1 MDSIVHQLADLL
13 WGALPTAI
21 IVFAFY
27 LFLRWSFWRP
37 LERVLAQRQAATE
50 GARRQAE
57 ELMAGADEK
66 LRQYEEA
73 LRQARAEIYRQQEA
87 ARHAAL
93 DERSRILHTTR
104 EQANQSAR
112 QARLDIA
119 RDVEQAKQALGAQSQ
134 LLAEQIANSLL
145 APKRPATGS
154 RRGRNA

>member
-104 EQANQSAR
+104 EQA
-112 QARLDIA
+112 
-119 RDVEQAKQALGAQSQ
+119 KQALQAQSQ
-134 LLAEQIANSLL
+134 LLAEQVANSLL
-145 APKRPATGS
+145 APERPAAGS